1 MARVAPPR
9 RALGWGSGGGAI
21 CAYGDS
27 LRFAD
32 EVLLSRGCRMHGGTV
47 ITSMCQYAVL
57 RYVPPGR
64 TEAAPYAGSRLAGRS
79 RDPPTTRPSPRRRDL
94 TRPDAETTVTCTGVI
109 REPLPRNYHG
119 SFETTYETPIRLI
132 GRPFSRLA

>member
-47 ITSMCQYAVL
+47 ITSMCQYAVM
-57 RYVPPGR
+57 RKDRSGASRSSTQAGGETREER
-64 TEAAPYAGSRLAGRS
+64 TQPRGNALYRRTQRAPKHTADSR
-79 RDPPTTRPSPRRRDL
+79 
-94 TRPDAETTVTCTGVI
+94 
-109 REPLPRNYHG
+109 PLP
-119 SFETTYETPIRLI
+119 
-132 GRPFSRLA
+132 LAISHINHPPVARCM